1 MAKSNK
7 KTGKQEE
14 VKQEEVKQEEVK
26 QEETTNEFD
35 VLRTFITDIQTK
47 ATSLDEVSIKD
58 LLKLKKEL
66 VSLTKT
72 ALSQTKKVEKL
83 YNKNTST
90 KKKRKSTTSGFDKPI
105 VLTTAAKTFIT
116 KSCKGEVTDTL
127 SRRDVNKFIH
137 SYIKDN
143 NLQNPEN
150 RRQIK
155 PDSHLKKILSELSK
169 EKNKNGTVDAEQG
182 YTYFNLQKYIK
193 HIFVQQ

>member
-7 KTGKQEE
+7 TEKKE

-35 VLRTFITDIQTK
+35 VFRNVITDIQTK

-58 LLKLKKEL
+58 ILKVKKEII
-66 VSLTKT
+66 SLTKSL
-72 ALSQTKKVEKL
+72 LSQTKKVEKQF
-83 YNKNTST
+83 NKNTTT

-116 KSCKGEVTDTL
+116 KSCKGQVTDTL

-137 SYIKDN
+137 TYIKDN